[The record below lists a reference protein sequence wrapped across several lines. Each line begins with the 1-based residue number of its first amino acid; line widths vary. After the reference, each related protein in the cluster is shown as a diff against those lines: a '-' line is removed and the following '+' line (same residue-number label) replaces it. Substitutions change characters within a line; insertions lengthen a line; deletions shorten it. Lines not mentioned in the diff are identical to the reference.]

1 MTVRNRMARRM
12 RAPLTAAAVALGMAG
27 CAVTHVGED
36 WQCPVAQGVQC
47 ASVAAADPAV
57 QHSATSETSETIRP
71 PAPIWPDDV
80 AHESCIPCV
89 ARSNPFTWFAGLFRR
104 DAGGGEDQVLGVD
117 AADTEAAASPP
128 VAAEAAGAGQ
138 ADAASPAALRSPE
151 RIARVWIAP
160 FVDADGVYREG
171 AWVRVVIAPA
181 AWKLP

>member
-1 MTVRNRMARRM
+1 MTARNRIARRM
-12 RAPLTAAAVALGMAG
+12 SAPLPAAMAALGMAG

-57 QHSATSETSETIRP
+57 QHPVAPGLSETARP
-71 PAPIWPDDV
+71 LSASRTADG
-80 AHESCIPCV
+80 ARESCVPCV
-89 ARSNPFTWFAGLFRR
+89 ARSKPFAWLAGLFRC
-104 DAGGGEDQVLGVD
+104 DAGSGEDRVRGVD